1 MQSIVHPKE
10 KTYYRVA
17 FVFSMIVYGI
27 LALILVSAI
36 ARGGRYGAMAGVGMI
51 FVLAFY
57 VGLIWFALFM
67 AQGIFIAQ
75 VRKNSVKLGERQFG
89 DVLGMV
95 KSIAA
100 EIGMKEVPDIYLM
113 QSGGALNAF
122 ATKFLSRNF
131 VVIYSEIFELA
142 YAQGEDALRF
152 VIAHELGHIHR
163 RHLRGRWKILPGF
176 IIPFVAMAWS
186 RGCEYT
192 CDRYGKAYGK
202 PSGNQ
207 GLLLLA
213 AGKALYG
220 KVNEEEV
227 VKQTEDEHGFF
238 MWLAEVNSSH
248 PSLAKRIKHIK
259 EYTGQ

>member
-1 MQSIVHPKE
+1 MQDLVHPKE
-10 KTYYRVA
+10 KQYHRVA
-17 FVFSMIVYGI
+17 FAFSMVVYGI
-27 LALILVSAI
+27 LAIILVSAI
-36 ARGGRYGAMAGVGMI
+36 GLGGRSGGAASVAML
-51 FVLAFY
+51 FLLAFY
-57 VGLIWFALFM
+57 VGIIWLALFF
-67 AQGIFIAQ
+67 AQGYFVARL
-75 VRKNSVKLGERQFG
+75 RKNAVKLGERQFG
-89 DVLGMV
+89 DVLATV

-100 EIGMKEVPDIYLM
+100 EIGMKEVPEVYLL
-113 QSGGALNAF
+113 QEGGAINAF

-131 VVIYSEIFELA
+131 VVIYSDIFELA

-163 RHLRGRWKILPGF
+163 KHLRGRWKILPGF
-176 IIPFVAMAWS
+176 IIPFLAMAYS

-213 AGKALYG
+213 AGKALYD

-227 VKQTEDEHGFF
+227 IKQADDETGFF
-238 MWLAEVNSSH
+238 MWLAEVNASH
-248 PSLAKRIKHIK
+248 PGLAKRIKHFK
-259 EYTGQ
+259 EFSAS